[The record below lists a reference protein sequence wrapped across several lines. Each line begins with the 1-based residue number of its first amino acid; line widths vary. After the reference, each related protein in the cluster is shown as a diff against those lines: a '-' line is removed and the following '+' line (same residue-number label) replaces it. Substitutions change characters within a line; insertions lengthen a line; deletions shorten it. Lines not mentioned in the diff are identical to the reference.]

1 MTVIEPVESVD
12 AIRSALEALVRQRQQ
27 LRALDSGPT
36 ALELNRGAIVR
47 RQWQLAAAL
56 IAARRGPLRAA

>member
-1 MTVIEPVESVD
+1 VTVIESVESVD
-12 AIRSALEALVRQRQQ
+12 AIRAALEALVRQRQQ

-56 IAARRGPLRAA
+56 IARHGSPKAA